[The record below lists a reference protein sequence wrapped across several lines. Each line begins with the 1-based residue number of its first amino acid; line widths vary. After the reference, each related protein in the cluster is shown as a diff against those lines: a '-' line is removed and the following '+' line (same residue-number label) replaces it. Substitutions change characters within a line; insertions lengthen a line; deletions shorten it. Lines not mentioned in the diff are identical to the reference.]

1 MNVEDLRDYCL
12 SLKGVEESFP
22 FDETSL
28 VMKVGGKM
36 FALIPLETEK
46 TTISLKCDPDLA
58 IELREKYE
66 SVQPAYHFNKKH
78 WNSVFITSEITS
90 KQIKEWINHSYML
103 VFNSL
108 PKRIQL
114 EIESM

>member
-114 EIESM
+114 KIESM

>member
-36 FALIPLETEK
+36 FALIPLETEE

-90 KQIKEWINHSYML
+90 KQIKEWIEHSYFL

-108 PKRIQL
+108 PKKTKEDL
-114 EIESM
+114 L

>member
-90 KQIKEWINHSYML
+90 KQIKEWTNHSYML

-114 EIESM
+114 KIESM